1 MTTEDVL
8 QALQTKFPDVSFEL
22 VETKPESAIRVPGE
36 RITDV
41 AAYLKD
47 DPELSFDSLMCLSG
61 VDRQGSF
68 EVVYHIH
75 SMTHNH
81 RTVLK
86 VSLTGEKPQVPT
98 VSHIWRTAEWHER
111 EAYDLVGIRFLNHPD
126 LRRILLPDD
135 WEGHPL
141 RKDYQAPE
149 EYQGLKVAYD
159 NLKDSP
165 SLDWE

>member
-1 MTTEDVL
+1 MTTQDVL
-8 QALQTKFPDVSFEL
+8 QALQKNFPDANFEL
-22 VETKPESAIRVPGE
+22 HEIQPESAIRIPGE
-36 RITDV
+36 RIADI
-41 AAYLKD
+41 AAYLKET
-47 DPELSFDSLMCLSG
+47 PELSFDALMCLSA

-75 SMTHNH
+75 SMKHNH

-86 VSLTGEKPQVPT
+86 VSLPGENPQVPT

-111 EAYDLVGIRFLNHPD
+111 EAYDLVGVEFLNHPD
-126 LRRILLPDD
+126 PRRILLPDD
-135 WEGHPL
+135 WVGHPL
-141 RKDYQAPE
+141 KKDYQAPE
-149 EYQGLKVAYD
+149 EYNGLKVAYD

>member
-1 MTTEDVL
+1 MTTEEVL
-8 QALQTKFPDVSFEL
+8 QALQKNFPDVSFEL
-22 VETKPESAIRVPGE
+22 VETKPESAVRVPAE
-36 RITDV
+36 RIVDI
-41 AAYLKD
+41 AAYLKET
-47 DPELSFDSLMCLSG
+47 PELSFDSLMCLSG

-75 SMTHNH
+75 SMAHNH

-86 VSLTGEKPQVPT
+86 VSLPSEKPQVPT

-111 EAYDLVGIRFLNHPD
+111 EAYDLVGVEFLNHPD
-126 LRRILLPDD
+126 PRRILLPDD

-165 SLDWE
+165 VLDWE